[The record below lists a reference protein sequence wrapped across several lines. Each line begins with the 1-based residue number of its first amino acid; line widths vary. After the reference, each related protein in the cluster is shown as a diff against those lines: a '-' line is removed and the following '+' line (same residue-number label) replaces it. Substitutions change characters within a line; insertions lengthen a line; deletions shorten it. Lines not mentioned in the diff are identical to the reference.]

1 MEKLF
6 GIPLPTLMFVLSGI
20 FIVTMLVVIGMAVR
34 NPVMLKLGIRP
45 ISRRPGMT
53 ALIII
58 GVMLSTIIISAAFG
72 TADTLTYSIRDIGIN
87 GLGTI
92 DELIISARSQEGD
105 RFGQSF
111 ISMERYEQIRD
122 DLADDDRID
131 GIMPQF
137 TQSVPAVNPVENL
150 SEGQLNLLGI
160 DPALV
165 GGFGGLRLA
174 KGGNADVQSLGPD
187 ETFINQDTSDELDL
201 ASGGEIEVY
210 VQDGAERFVVKGVL
224 ENGGFAGIDP
234 TMIIRLDRAQEMF
247 GRTGQITSIVISNRG
262 DSLTGNELSEE
273 VTKDLRVKFT
283 DRETASRLKDLLNN
297 EVFLRA
303 LELERDTS
311 AGDDRK
317 ERLTEVLTGIRA
329 PDLTDELIDAL
340 ADTEISGVIL
350 DVLDSDDMRDIQR
363 EATTLF
369 SELAEMYVLDIK
381 NDILRGAE
389 QAGTAISVFFL
400 TFSTFSI
407 ASGILLIFLIFVL
420 LAGARK
426 SEMGMAR
433 AVGAKRRNLI
443 EMFVFEGTAYALVSA
458 AIGVLLGLAVSAL
471 MIGTLNSIFSSFED
485 DFTLKLHFT
494 LPTIVVS
501 YCLGMIITFATVG
514 ISAYRVSYLN
524 IVAAVRNL
532 PENLVPTTPPGFLI
546 RLLDVVKGIF
556 RPFLFL
562 WRALR
567 YLIRRDFVPAV
578 LHVIFPLGLLGMI
591 VFWVVDI
598 LIGRDFVPGALHVV
612 IFPLWLLSMIVWVA
626 DILIQLFKLVW
637 PYLLRGWL
645 LVLLGVALVGASLV
659 LPFLQLWSAFGGGVS
674 LTLAGLGLLARNIL
688 TRGDIPPGRRD
699 RIVFTAT
706 GIAILVF
713 WALPPGTVDR
723 LLGDVA
729 DEMGGDVDIMF
740 VSGIAMVGAA
750 VWTVM
755 YNADLILQGLHFITS
770 RLRQLRPVLVTAI
783 AYPLS
788 SKFRTGLT
796 LAMFALVI
804 FTLTVMS
811 VLTDT
816 FGTQFVET
824 RVATGGWDIEGDVN
838 FTTPIDDIRSE
849 IDGLDT
855 VDISDFEAI
864 GGYTQ
869 IPMQVRE
876 IEADDQEWN
885 RVALL
890 AADEGYLES
899 SEYDFKLIA
908 DGFGSTTE
916 DVFEAMRNDSSLVVI
931 GGSLLSDTQGEQGEQ
946 ISRAFHEVSYDDES
960 MSPIEIELR
969 EPSTRAVMKFTV
981 IGVIDRVHDT
991 GFVGLGMIGSKTAI
1005 DEAAPFPI
1013 PITTYRFRV
1022 KDLDESKDI
1031 ARNIER
1037 AFLENGMQTVVLEEF
1052 LNEQL
1057 AALRGFFQLFTGF
1070 MALGLFVG
1078 IAALGV
1084 VSTRAV
1090 VERRQQIGMLRAIG
1104 YRRGMIQLSFLI
1116 ESSFVAVLGIIIGTA
1131 LGLVLSYNAV
1141 IDIRDDEG
1149 LDTIRYAIP
1158 WIQMIVILG
1167 LTYIFSLL
1175 ATYIPARQAS
1185 KVYPAE
1191 ALRYE

>member
-6 GIPLPTLMFVLSGI
+6 GIPLPTLMFILSGI
-20 FIVTMLVVIGMAVR
+20 FIATMLVVIGMALR
-34 NPVMLKLGIRP
+34 NPVMFKLGIRP

-53 ALIII
+53 VLIII

-72 TADTLTYSIRDIGIN
+72 TADTLSYSIRDIGIN

-92 DELIISARSQEGD
+92 DEIIISARAQEGD

-111 ISMERYEQIRD
+111 IPMERYEELRSE
-122 DLADDDRID
+122 LAGDDRID

-137 TQSVPAVNPVENL
+137 TQNVPAVNPAENL
-150 SEGQLNLLGI
+150 SEGQFNLLGI
-160 DPALV
+160 DPALL
-165 GGFGGLRLA
+165 GGFGGLKLA
-174 KGGNADVQSLGPD
+174 SGGNADVQTLGPN
-187 ETFINQDTSDELDL
+187 ETFINEDASGELDL
-201 ASGGEIEVY
+201 QAGGELEVY
-210 VQDGAERFVVKGVL
+210 VEDSAERFVVKGVL
-224 ENGGFAGIDP
+224 EDGGFAGIDS
-234 TMIIRLDRAQEMF
+234 TMIISLERAQEMF

-262 DSLTGNELSEE
+262 DELTGNELSEE

-283 DRETASRLKDLLNN
+283 DRETASRLKDLLNDD
-297 EVFLRA
+297 VFLKA
-303 LELERDTS
+303 LELERDT
-311 AGDDRK
+311 AADTDRK
-317 ERLTEVLTGIRA
+317 DRLTKVLTGIRS
-329 PDLTDELIDAL
+329 PDITDDLIDAL
-340 ADTEISGVIL
+340 ADTEISEAIQDIL
-350 DVLDSDDMRDIQR
+350 DTDEMRDLQR
-363 EATTLF
+363 EAATLF

-381 NDILRGAE
+381 FDILRGAE

-458 AIGVLLGLAVSAL
+458 AVGVVLGLAVSGL
-471 MIGTLNSIFSSFED
+471 MVGILNSVFSTFDD

-532 PENLVPTTPPGFLI
+532 PENLVPTNPPSFLS
-546 RLLDVVKGIF
+546 RLLNVVKGIF
-556 RPFLFL
+556 RPALFL

-567 YLIRRDFVPAV
+567 YLIKRDFVPAV
-578 LHVIFPLGLLGMI
+578 LHVLF
-591 VFWVVDI
+591 
-598 LIGRDFVPGALHVV
+598 ALV
-612 IFPLWLLSMIVWVA
+612 WLTMIVWVI
-626 DILIQLFKLVW
+626 DVLIQLFKLVW
-637 PYLLRGWL
+637 PYLLQGWL
-645 LVLLGVALVGASLV
+645 LFLIGAGLTAASLV
-659 LPFLQLWSAFGGGVS
+659 LPFLQLASLFGGGVS
-674 LTLAGLGLLARNIL
+674 LALAGMGLSARAFL
-688 TRGDIPPGRRD
+688 MKGDMPPVLRD
-699 RIVFTAT
+699 RIVFTIT

-713 WALPPGTVDR
+713 WALPPGVLER
-723 LLGDVA
+723 LLGDIV
-729 DEMGGDVDIMF
+729 DDLRGDIDIMF

-755 YNADLILQGLHFITS
+755 YNADLILRGLQFITG
-770 RLRQLRPVLVTAI
+770 RLRQVRPVLVTAV

-824 RVATGGWDIEGDVN
+824 RVATGGWDIEGSVN
-838 FTTPIDDIRSE
+838 FATPIDDIRSD
-849 IDGLDT
+849 IDGIET

-864 GGYTQ
+864 GGYTE

-876 IEADDQEWN
+876 VEGDDQEWN
-885 RVALL
+885 RVRFV
-890 AADEGYLES
+890 AADDGYLES
-899 SEYDFKLIA
+899 SEYEFKLIA
-908 DGFGSTTE
+908 DGFGSKTE
-916 DVFEAMRNDSSLVVI
+916 DVFEAMRNDPNLVVI
-931 GGSLLSDTQGEQGEQ
+931 GGSLLSDTQGEQGQQ
-946 ISRAFHEVSYDDES
+946 IARVFQEVSYDDES
-960 MSPIEIELR
+960 MSPIDIEVR
-969 EPSTRAVMKFTV
+969 EPNTRAVMNLTV

-991 GFVGLGMIGSKTAI
+991 GFGLGMIGSKTAV
-1005 DEAAPFPI
+1005 DEVAPFPV

-1022 KDLDESKDI
+1022 NDLDESKDI

-1037 AFLENGMQTVVLEEF
+1037 AFLENGMQTDVLEEV

-1057 AALRGFFQLFTGF
+1057 AALRGFFRLFTGF

-1090 VERRQQIGMLRAIG
+1090 VERRQQIGMLRALG

-1116 ESSFVAVLGIIIGTA
+1116 ESSFVAVLGIVIGTV

-1141 IDIRDDEG
+1141 LDIRDEQG
-1149 LDTIRYAIP
+1149 LDTIQYTIP
-1158 WIQMIVILG
+1158 WIQMIIILG
-1167 LTYIFSLL
+1167 VTYVFSLL
-1175 ATYIPARQAS
+1175 ATYVPARQAS

>member
-6 GIPLPTLMFVLSGI
+6 GVPLPTLMIILSAI
-20 FIVTMLVVIGMAVR
+20 FLVTMLIVIGMALR

-72 TADTLTYSIRDIGIN
+72 TADTLSYSIRDIGIN

-92 DELIISARSQEGD
+92 DEIIISARAQEGD

-111 ISMERYEQIRD
+111 ISMERYDELRSEIER
-122 DLADDDRID
+122 DDRID

-137 TQSVPAVNPVENL
+137 TENVPAVNPAENL

-160 DPALV
+160 DPAQLP
-165 GGFGGLRLA
+165 GFGALKLA
-174 KGGNADVQSLGPD
+174 SGGDADLQSLGPN
-187 ETFINQDTSDELDL
+187 EAFINEDVSEELEL
-201 ASGGEIEVY
+201 QAGGQLEVY
-210 VQDGAERFVVKGVL
+210 VEDSAIQFNVAGVL
-224 ENGGFAGIDP
+224 EDGGFAGISP
-234 TMIIRLDRAQEMF
+234 TMIISLERAQEVF

-262 DSLTGNELSEE
+262 DNLTGNELSDE
-273 VTKDLRVKFT
+273 VTKDLRVRFA
-283 DRETASRLKDLLNN
+283 DRETASRLKDLLND
-297 EVFLRA
+297 EVFLKA
-303 LELERDTS
+303 LELERDTTV
-311 AGDDRK
+311 DTDLK
-317 ERLTEVLTGIRA
+317 ERLTKLHTGILA
-329 PDLTDELIDAL
+329 PGLTDDLIDAL
-340 ADTEISGVIL
+340 ADSEVSDKVQDIV
-350 DVLDSDDMRDIQR
+350 DSDEMRDIQR
-363 EATTLF
+363 EASTLF

-458 AIGVLLGLAVSAL
+458 AIGVLLGLAVSAI
-471 MIGTLNSIFSSFED
+471 MVGTLNSIFSSFED
-485 DFTLKLHFT
+485 DFTLQLHFT

-514 ISAYRVSYLN
+514 ISAYRVSHLN

-532 PENLVPTTPPGFLI
+532 PESLVPETPQGFLS

-556 RPFLFL
+556 RPFLFF

-567 YLIRRDFVPAV
+567 YLIRRDYVPAV
-578 LHVIFPLGLLGMI
+578 LHVIFALLW
-591 VFWVVDI
+591 FTVV
-598 LIGRDFVPGALHVV
+598 L
-612 IFPLWLLSMIVWVA
+612 WVA

-637 PYLLRGWL
+637 PYLLQGWL
-645 LVLLGVALVGASLV
+645 LFVIGAGLTIASAVVEPLQLASL
-659 LPFLQLWSAFGGGVS
+659 FGGGVS
-674 LTLAGLGLLARNIL
+674 LALAGMGLSARAVLAR
-688 TRGDIPPGRRD
+688 GDMAPALRD
-699 RIVFTAT
+699 RIVFTTT

-713 WALPPGTVDR
+713 WALPPGVLER
-723 LLGDVA
+723 LLGDIVE
-729 DEMGGDVDIMF
+729 DLRGDVDIMF

-755 YNADLILQGLHFITS
+755 YNADLILHGLHFVTS
-770 RLRQLRPVLVTAI
+770 RLRQFRPVLVTAI

-816 FGTQFVET
+816 FGTQFVES
-824 RVATGGWDIEGDVN
+824 RVASGGWDIEGRVN
-838 FTTPIDDIRSE
+838 FTTPIEDIRSE
-849 IDGLDT
+849 IDNIESIDA
-855 VDISDFEAI
+855 SQFEAI
-864 GGYTQ
+864 GGYTAFGV
-869 IPMQVRE
+869 QVRE
-876 IEADDQEWN
+876 VEAEDQDWNNVRFVAADD
-885 RVALL
+885 
-890 AADEGYLES
+890 GYLEAS
-899 SEYDFKLIA
+899 RYEFKLIA
-908 DGFGSTTE
+908 EGFGSTTD
-916 DVFEAMRNDSSLVVI
+916 DVFEAMRNDPGLVVI
-931 GGSLLSDTQGEQGEQ
+931 GGSLLNDTQGEQGQQ
-946 ISRAFHEVSYDDES
+946 IARVFHEVGYDDES
-960 MSPIEIELR
+960 MSPIEIEVR
-969 EPSTRAVMKFTV
+969 EPNTRSVMNLTV
-981 IGVIDRVHDT
+981 IGVVDRVHDT
-991 GFVGLGMIGSKTAI
+991 GFGLGMIGSKSAA
-1005 DEAAPFPI
+1005 DEVAPFPI

-1022 KDLDESKDI
+1022 VDLDESKEL
-1031 ARNIER
+1031 ARNIEK
-1037 AFLENGMQTVVLEEF
+1037 AFLQNGMQTDVLEEL

-1057 AALRGFFQLFTGF
+1057 AALKGFFRLFTGF

-1090 VERRQQIGMLRAIG
+1090 VERRQQIGMLRAVG
-1104 YRRGMIQLSFLI
+1104 YRKGMIQLSFLI
-1116 ESSFVAVLGIIIGTA
+1116 ESSFVAVLGIVIGA
-1131 LGLVLSYNAV
+1131 VLGLVLSYNA
-1141 IDIRDDEG
+1141 ILDIRDEEG
-1149 LDTIRYAIP
+1149 LDTIRYAVP
-1158 WIQMIVILG
+1158 WIQMIIILG
-1167 LTYIFSLL
+1167 VTYFFSLL

>member
-6 GIPLPTLMFVLSGI
+6 GIPLPTLMFVLSGV
-20 FIVTMLVVIGMAVR
+20 FIATLLVVIGMALR
-34 NPVMLKLGIRP
+34 NPVMLKMGIRP

-72 TADTLTYSIRDIGIN
+72 TADTLSYSIRDIGIN

-92 DELIISARSQEGD
+92 DEIIISARSQEGD

-111 ISMERYEQIRD
+111 ISMERYEELRSE
-122 DLADDDRID
+122 LAGDDRID

-137 TQSVPAVNPVENL
+137 TQNVPAVNPAEDL
-150 SEGQLNLLGI
+150 SEGQFNLLGI
-160 DPALV
+160 DPALL
-165 GGFGGLRLA
+165 GGFGGLKLA
-174 KGGNADVQSLGPD
+174 SGGNADVQTLGPN
-187 ETFINQDTSDELDL
+187 ETFINEDASDELDL
-201 ASGGEIEVY
+201 QAGGELEVY
-210 VQDGAERFVVKGVL
+210 VEDSAVRFAVKGVL
-224 ENGGFAGIDP
+224 EDGGFAGIQP
-234 TMIIRLDRAQEMF
+234 TMIISLERAQEIF

-262 DSLTGNELSEE
+262 DELTGNELSEE

-283 DRETASRLKDLLNN
+283 DRETASRLKDLLNDD
-297 EVFLRA
+297 VFLKA
-303 LELERDTS
+303 LELERDT
-311 AGDDRK
+311 AADTDRK
-317 ERLTEVLTGIRA
+317 DRLTKVLTGIRS
-329 PDLTDELIDAL
+329 PDITDDLIDAL
-340 ADTEISGVIL
+340 ADTEISGAIQ
-350 DVLDSDDMRDIQR
+350 DILDSDEMRELQR
-363 EATTLF
+363 DATTLF

-381 NDILRGAE
+381 FDILRGAE

-471 MIGTLNSIFSSFED
+471 MVGTLNSIFSSFDD

-532 PENLVPTTPPGFLI
+532 PENLVPTTPPSFLS

-556 RPFLFL
+556 RPALFL

-567 YLIRRDFVPAV
+567 YLIKRDFVPAV
-578 LHVIFPLGLLGMI
+578 LHVLF
-591 VFWVVDI
+591 
-598 LIGRDFVPGALHVV
+598 ALV
-612 IFPLWLLSMIVWVA
+612 WLTMIVWVI
-626 DILIQLFKLVW
+626 DFLIQLFKLVW
-637 PYLLRGWL
+637 PYLLQGWL
-645 LVLLGVALVGASLV
+645 LFIIGAGLTAASLI
-659 LPFLQLWSAFGGGVS
+659 LPFLQLASLFGGGVS
-674 LTLAGLGLLARNIL
+674 LALAGMGLSARAFL
-688 TRGDIPPGRRD
+688 MKGDMPPVLRD
-699 RIVFTAT
+699 RIVFTTT

-713 WALPPGTVDR
+713 WALPPGVLER
-723 LLGDVA
+723 LLGDIV
-729 DEMGGDVDIMF
+729 DDLRGDIDIMF

-755 YNADLILQGLHFITS
+755 YNADLILRGLQFITG
-770 RLRQLRPVLVTAI
+770 RLRQVRPVLVTAV

-824 RVATGGWDIEGDVN
+824 RVATGGWDIEGSVN
-838 FTTPIDDIRSE
+838 FATPIDDIRSD
-849 IDGLDT
+849 IDGIDI

-864 GGYTQ
+864 GGYTE

-876 IEADDQEWN
+876 IEGDDQEWN
-885 RVALL
+885 RVRFV
-890 AADEGYLES
+890 AADDGYIES
-899 SEYDFKLIA
+899 SEYEFKLIA
-908 DGFGSTTE
+908 DGFGSKTE
-916 DVFEAMRNDSSLVVI
+916 DVFEAMRNDPSLAVI
-931 GGSLLSDTQGEQGEQ
+931 GGSLLSDTQGEQGQQ
-946 ISRAFHEVSYDDES
+946 IARVFQEVSYDDES
-960 MSPIEIELR
+960 MSPIDIEVR
-969 EPSTRAVMKFTV
+969 EPNTRAVMNLTV

-991 GFVGLGMIGSKTAI
+991 GFGLGMIGSKTAV

-1022 KDLDESKDI
+1022 NDLDESKDI

-1037 AFLENGMQTVVLEEF
+1037 AFLENGMQTDVLEEV

-1057 AALRGFFQLFTGF
+1057 AALRGFFRLFTGF

-1090 VERRQQIGMLRAIG
+1090 VERRQQIGMLRALG

-1116 ESSFVAVLGIIIGTA
+1116 ESSFVAVLGIVIGTV

-1141 IDIRDDEG
+1141 LDIRDEQG
-1149 LDTIRYAIP
+1149 LDTIQYAIP

-1167 LTYIFSLL
+1167 VTYVFSLL
-1175 ATYIPARQAS
+1175 ATYVPARQAS

>member
-6 GIPLPTLMFVLSGI
+6 GVPLPTLMFVLSGI
-20 FIVTMLVVIGMAVR
+20 FIVTMLIVIAMALR

-72 TADTLTYSIRDIGIN
+72 TADTLSYSIRDIGIN

-92 DELIISARSQEGD
+92 DEIVISARAQEGD
-105 RFGQSF
+105 QFGQSF
-111 ISMERYEQIRD
+111 ISMERYEEIRA
-122 DLADDDRID
+122 DLAGDDRID

-137 TQSVPAVNPVENL
+137 TQNVPAVNPAENL

-160 DPALV
+160 DPALL
-165 GGFGGLRLA
+165 GGFGGMKLA
-174 KGGNADVQSLGPD
+174 SGGNADLQGLGPN
-187 ETFINQDTSDELDL
+187 ETFINEDASEELDL
-201 ASGGEIEVY
+201 QSGGELEIY
-210 VQDGAERFVVKGVL
+210 VEDGAERFAVKGVL
-224 ENGGFAGIDP
+224 EDGGFAGISP
-234 TMIIRLDRAQEMF
+234 TMIISLDRAQEMF
-247 GRTGQITSIVISNRG
+247 DRTGQITSIIISNRG
-262 DSLTGNELSEE
+262 DQLTGNELSDE

-283 DRETASRLKDLLNN
+283 DRETASRLKDLLNDD
-297 EVFLRA
+297 VFLKA

-311 AGDDRK
+311 VGEDRK

-329 PDLTDELIDAL
+329 PDLTDDLIDAL
-340 ADTEISGVIL
+340 ADTEISGVIQ
-350 DVLDSDDMRDIQR
+350 DVLDSDEMRDIQR

-369 SELAEMYVLDIK
+369 SELAEMNVLDIK

-471 MIGTLNSIFSSFED
+471 MVGTLNSIFSSFED
-485 DFTLKLHFT
+485 DFTLQLHFT

-532 PENLVPTTPPGFLI
+532 PENLVPVDPPGFLS

-578 LHVIFPLGLLGMI
+578 LHVIF
-591 VFWVVDI
+591 
-598 LIGRDFVPGALHVV
+598 ALV
-612 IFPLWLLSMIVWVA
+612 WLTVIVWVV
-626 DILIQLFKLVW
+626 DILIQLFKLLW
-637 PYLLRGWL
+637 PYLLQGWL
-645 LVLLGVALVGASLV
+645 LFVIGAGLTAASVLVPPLERAAL
-659 LPFLQLWSAFGGGVS
+659 FGGGVS
-674 LTLAGLGLLARNIL
+674 LALAGIGLSARAFLAR
-688 TRGDIPPGRRD
+688 GDMSPALVD
-699 RIVFTAT
+699 RIVFTTT

-713 WALPPGTVDR
+713 WALPSSILET
-723 LLGDVA
+723 LLGDIVE
-729 DEMGGDVDIMF
+729 DLQGDVDIMF

-824 RVATGGWDIEGDVN
+824 RVATGGWDIEGSVN

-849 IDGLDT
+849 INGIDN
-855 VDISDFEAI
+855 VDISSFEAI
-864 GGYTQ
+864 GGYTE

-885 RVALL
+885 RLRFL
-890 AADEGYLES
+890 AANDGYLES

-931 GGSLLSDTQGEQGEQ
+931 SGSLLSDTQGEQGEQ
-946 ISRAFHEVSYDDES
+946 ISRVFHEVGYDDES

-969 EPSTRAVMKFTV
+969 EPNTRVETTLTV

-991 GFVGLGMIGSKTAI
+991 GFVGLGMIGSKTAV
-1005 DEAAPFPI
+1005 DEIAPFPI

-1022 KDLDESKDI
+1022 NDLDESKDI

-1037 AFLENGMQTVVLEEF
+1037 AFLENGMQTVVLEEV
-1052 LNEQL
+1052 LKENL
-1057 AALRGFFQLFTGF
+1057 AALRGFFRLFTGF

-1090 VERRQQIGMLRAIG
+1090 VERRQQIGMLRAVG
-1104 YRRGMIQLSFLI
+1104 YRKGMIQLSFLI
-1116 ESSFVAVLGIIIGTA
+1116 ESSFVAVLGIIIGTV

-1141 IDIRDDEG
+1141 IDIRDEEG
-1149 LDTIRYAIP
+1149 LDTIQYAIP

-1167 LTYIFSLL
+1167 VTYFFSLL

>member
-6 GIPLPTLMFVLSGI
+6 GVPLPTLMIILSAI
-20 FIVTMLVVIGMAVR
+20 FLVTMLIVIGMALR

-72 TADTLTYSIRDIGIN
+72 TADTLSYSIRDIGIN

-92 DELIISARSQEGD
+92 DEIIISARAQEGD

-111 ISMERYEQIRD
+111 ISMERYEELRSEIER
-122 DLADDDRID
+122 DDRID

-137 TQSVPAVNPVENL
+137 TENVPAVNPAENL

-160 DPALV
+160 DPAQLP
-165 GGFGGLRLA
+165 GFGALKLA
-174 KGGNADVQSLGPD
+174 SGGDADVQSLGPN
-187 ETFINQDTSDELDL
+187 EAFINEDVSEELEL
-201 ASGGEIEVY
+201 QAGGQLEVY
-210 VQDGAERFVVKGVL
+210 VEDSAIQFSVAGVL
-224 ENGGFAGIDP
+224 EDGGFAGISP
-234 TMIIRLDRAQEMF
+234 TMIISLERAQEIF

-262 DSLTGNELSEE
+262 DNLTGNELSDE
-273 VTKDLRVKFT
+273 VTKDLRVRFA
-283 DRETASRLKDLLNN
+283 DRETASRLKDLLND
-297 EVFLRA
+297 EVFLKA
-303 LELERDTS
+303 LELERDTTV
-311 AGDDRK
+311 DTDLK
-317 ERLTEVLTGIRA
+317 ERLTKLHTGILA
-329 PDLTDELIDAL
+329 PGLTDDLIDAL
-340 ADTEISGVIL
+340 ADSEVSDKVQDIV
-350 DVLDSDDMRDIQR
+350 DSDEMRDIQR
-363 EATTLF
+363 EASTLF

-458 AIGVLLGLAVSAL
+458 AIGVLLGLAVSAI
-471 MIGTLNSIFSSFED
+471 MVGTLNSIFSSFED
-485 DFTLKLHFT
+485 DFTLQLHFT

-514 ISAYRVSYLN
+514 ISAYRVSHLN

-532 PENLVPTTPPGFLI
+532 PESLVPATPPSFLS

-556 RPFLFL
+556 RPFLFF

-567 YLIRRDFVPAV
+567 YLIRRDYVPAV
-578 LHVIFPLGLLGMI
+578 LHVIFALLW
-591 VFWVVDI
+591 FTVV
-598 LIGRDFVPGALHVV
+598 L
-612 IFPLWLLSMIVWVA
+612 WVA

-637 PYLLRGWL
+637 PYLLQGWL
-645 LVLLGVALVGASLV
+645 LFVIGAGLTIASAVVEPLQLASL
-659 LPFLQLWSAFGGGVS
+659 FGGGVS
-674 LTLAGLGLLARNIL
+674 LALAGMGLSARAVLAR
-688 TRGDIPPGRRD
+688 GDMAPALRD
-699 RIVFTAT
+699 RIVFTTT

-713 WALPPGTVDR
+713 WALPPGVLER
-723 LLGDVA
+723 LLGDIVE
-729 DEMGGDVDIMF
+729 DLRGDVDIMF

-755 YNADLILQGLHFITS
+755 YNADLILHGLHFVTS
-770 RLRQLRPVLVTAI
+770 RLRQFRPVLVTAI

-816 FGTQFVET
+816 FGTQFVES
-824 RVATGGWDIEGDVN
+824 RVASGGWDIEGRVN
-838 FTTPIDDIRSE
+838 FTTPIEDIRSE
-849 IDGLDT
+849 IDSIESIDA
-855 VDISDFEAI
+855 SQFEAI
-864 GGYTQ
+864 GGYTAFGV
-869 IPMQVRE
+869 QVRE
-876 IEADDQEWN
+876 VEAEDQDWNNVRFVAADD
-885 RVALL
+885 
-890 AADEGYLES
+890 GYLEAS
-899 SEYDFKLIA
+899 RYEFKLIA
-908 DGFGSTTE
+908 EGFGSTTD
-916 DVFEAMRNDSSLVVI
+916 DVFEAMRNDPGLVVI
-931 GGSLLSDTQGEQGEQ
+931 GGSLLNDTQGEQGQQ
-946 ISRAFHEVSYDDES
+946 IARVFHEVGYDDES
-960 MSPIEIELR
+960 MSPIEIEVR
-969 EPSTRAVMKFTV
+969 EPNTRSVMNLTV
-981 IGVIDRVHDT
+981 IGVVDRVHDT
-991 GFVGLGMIGSKTAI
+991 GFGLGMIGSKSAV

-1022 KDLDESKDI
+1022 VDLDESKEL
-1031 ARNIER
+1031 ARNIEK
-1037 AFLENGMQTVVLEEF
+1037 AFLQNGMQTDVLEEL

-1057 AALRGFFQLFTGF
+1057 AALKGFFRLFTGF

-1090 VERRQQIGMLRAIG
+1090 VERRQQIGMLRAVG
-1104 YRRGMIQLSFLI
+1104 YRKGMIQLSFLI
-1116 ESSFVAVLGIIIGTA
+1116 ESSFVAVLGIVIGTV
-1131 LGLVLSYNAV
+1131 LGLVLSYNA
-1141 IDIRDDEG
+1141 ILDIRDEEG

-1167 LTYIFSLL
+1167 VTYFFSLL

>member
-6 GIPLPTLMFVLSGI
+6 GIPLPTLMFILSGV
-20 FIVTMLVVIGMAVR
+20 FIATLLIVIGMALR
-34 NPVMLKLGIRP
+34 NPVMLKMGIRP
-45 ISRRPGMT
+45 IPRRPGMT

-72 TADTLTYSIRDIGIN
+72 TADTLSYSIRDIGIN

-92 DELIISARSQEGD
+92 DEIIISARSQEGD

-111 ISMERYEQIRD
+111 ISEERYEELRSE
-122 DLADDDRID
+122 LSGDDRID

-137 TQSVPAVNPVENL
+137 TQNVPASNPAEDL
-150 SEGQLNLLGI
+150 SEGQFNLLGI
-160 DPALV
+160 DPALL
-165 GGFGGLRLA
+165 GGFGGLKLA
-174 KGGNADVQSLGPD
+174 SGGNADLQTLGPN
-187 ETFINQDTSDELDL
+187 ETFINEDASGELDL
-201 ASGGEIEVY
+201 QTGGELEVF
-210 VQDGAERFVVKGVL
+210 VEDSAERFTVKGVL
-224 ENGGFAGIDP
+224 EDGGFAGIQP
-234 TMIIRLDRAQEMF
+234 TMIISLERAQEIF

-262 DSLTGNELSEE
+262 DELTGNELSEE

-283 DRETASRLKDLLNN
+283 DRDTASSLKDLLNDD
-297 EVFLRA
+297 VFLKA

-311 AGDDRK
+311 VDTDRK
-317 ERLTEVLTGIRA
+317 DRLTKVLTGIRSL
-329 PDLTDELIDAL
+329 DLTDDLIDAL
-340 ADTEISGVIL
+340 ADTEISEAIQ
-350 DVLDSDDMRDIQR
+350 DILDSDEMRDLQR
-363 EATTLF
+363 EASTLF

-471 MIGTLNSIFSSFED
+471 MVGTLNSIFSSFDD

-532 PENLVPTTPPGFLI
+532 PENLVPTTPPGFLS
-546 RLLDVVKGIF
+546 RLLDVVKGVF
-556 RPFLFL
+556 RPALFL

-567 YLIRRDFVPAV
+567 YLIRRDFVPAA
-578 LHVIFPLGLLGMI
+578 LHVIF
-591 VFWVVDI
+591 
-598 LIGRDFVPGALHVV
+598 ALV
-612 IFPLWLLSMIVWVA
+612 WLTIIVWVV

-637 PYLLRGWL
+637 PYLMQGWL
-645 LVLLGVALVGASLV
+645 LFVIGAGLTAASLV
-659 LPFLQLWSAFGGGVS
+659 LPFLQFASLFGGGVS
-674 LTLAGLGLLARNIL
+674 LALAGMGLSARSFL
-688 TRGDIPPGRRD
+688 MKGDMPPVLRD
-699 RIVFTAT
+699 RIVFTTT

-713 WALPPGTVDR
+713 WALPPGVLEA
-723 LLGDVA
+723 LLGDIVE
-729 DEMGGDVDIMF
+729 DLRGDVDIMF

-755 YNADLILQGLHFITS
+755 YNADLILRGLQFITG
-770 RLRQLRPVLVTAI
+770 RLRQVRPVLVTAV

-824 RVATGGWDIEGDVN
+824 RVATGGWDIEGSVN
-838 FTTPIDDIRSE
+838 FATPIDDIRSD
-849 IDGLDT
+849 IDGI
-855 VDISDFEAI
+855 DISDFEAI
-864 GGYTQ
+864 GGYTE

-876 IEADDQEWN
+876 IEGDDQEWN
-885 RVALL
+885 RVRFVG
-890 AADEGYLES
+890 ADDGYLES
-899 SEYDFKLIA
+899 SEYEFKLIA
-908 DGFGSTTE
+908 DGFGSKTE
-916 DVFEAMRNDSSLVVI
+916 DVFEAMRNDPSLVVI
-931 GGSLLSDTQGEQGEQ
+931 GGSLLSDTQGEQGQQ
-946 ISRAFHEVSYDDES
+946 IARVFQEVSYDDES
-960 MSPIEIELR
+960 MFPIEIEVR
-969 EPSTRAVMKFTV
+969 EPNTRAVMNLKV

-991 GFVGLGMIGSKTAI
+991 GFGLGMIGSKTAV

-1022 KDLDESKDI
+1022 ADLDESKDI

-1037 AFLENGMQTVVLEEF
+1037 AFLENGMQTDVLEEV

-1057 AALRGFFQLFTGF
+1057 AALRGFFRLFTGF

-1090 VERRQQIGMLRAIG
+1090 VERRQQIGMLRAVG

-1116 ESSFVAVLGIIIGTA
+1116 ESSFVAVLGIVIGTV

-1141 IDIRDDEG
+1141 LDIRDEQG
-1149 LDTIRYAIP
+1149 LDTIQYAIP

-1167 LTYIFSLL
+1167 VTYFFSLL
-1175 ATYIPARQAS
+1175 ATYVPARQAS

>member
-6 GIPLPTLMFVLSGI
+6 GIPLPTLMFILSGV
-20 FIVTMLVVIGMAVR
+20 FIATLLVVIGMALR

-72 TADTLTYSIRDIGIN
+72 TADTLSYSIRDIGIN

-92 DELIISARSQEGD
+92 DEIIISARSQEGD

-111 ISMERYEQIRD
+111 ISMERYEQIRGD
-122 DLADDDRID
+122 FADDDRID

-137 TQSVPAVNPVENL
+137 TQNVPAVNPAENL

-165 GGFGGLRLA
+165 GGFGGLKLA
-174 KGGNADVQSLGPD
+174 SGGTADLQNLGPN
-187 ETFINQDTSDELDL
+187 ETFINQDSSDELDL
-201 ASGGEIEVY
+201 ESGGEIEVY
-210 VQDGAERFVVKGVL
+210 VDDGAERFTVKGVL
-224 ENGGFAGIDP
+224 EDGGFAGISP
-234 TMIIRLDRAQEMF
+234 TMIISLDRAQEMF
-247 GRTGQITSIVISNRG
+247 DRTGQITSIIISNRG

-283 DRETASRLKDLLNN
+283 DRETASQLKELLNDD
-297 EVFLRA
+297 VFLKA

-311 AGDDRK
+311 VGNERK
-317 ERLTEVLTGIRA
+317 DRLTDVLTGIRA
-329 PDLTDELIDAL
+329 PELTDDLIDAL
-340 ADTEISGVIL
+340 ADTEISEVIQ
-350 DVLDSDDMRDIQR
+350 DVLDSDEMRDLQR

-458 AIGVLLGLAVSAL
+458 AVGVVLGLAVSAL
-471 MIGTLNSIFSSFED
+471 MVGTLNSIFSSFDD

-532 PENLVPTTPPGFLI
+532 PENLVPTTPPGFLS
-546 RLLDVVKGIF
+546 RLLDVVKGVF
-556 RPFLFL
+556 RPALFL

-567 YLIRRDFVPAV
+567 YLIRRDFVPAA
-578 LHVIFPLGLLGMI
+578 LHVIF
-591 VFWVVDI
+591 
-598 LIGRDFVPGALHVV
+598 ALV
-612 IFPLWLLSMIVWVA
+612 WLTIIVWVV

-637 PYLLRGWL
+637 PYLMQGWL
-645 LVLLGVALVGASLV
+645 LFVIGAGLTAASLV
-659 LPFLQLWSAFGGGVS
+659 LPFLQFASLFGGGVS
-674 LTLAGLGLLARNIL
+674 LALAGMGLSARSFL
-688 TRGDIPPGRRD
+688 MKGDMPPVLRD
-699 RIVFTAT
+699 RIVFTTT

-713 WALPPGTVDR
+713 WALPPGVLEA
-723 LLGDVA
+723 LLGDIVE
-729 DEMGGDVDIMF
+729 DLRGDVDIMF

-849 IDGLDT
+849 INGIDT
-855 VDISDFEAI
+855 VDISEFEAI

-876 IEADDQEWN
+876 IEGDDQEWD
-885 RVALL
+885 RVSYL
-890 AADEGYLES
+890 AADDGYLES

-916 DVFEAMRNDSSLVVI
+916 DVFEAMRNDSRLAVI
-931 GGSLLSDTQGEQGEQ
+931 GGSLLSDTQGEQGQQ
-946 ISRAFHEVSYDDES
+946 ISRVFNEVNYDDES

-969 EPSTRAVMKFTV
+969 EPNTRAVLNLTV

-991 GFVGLGMIGSKTAI
+991 GFGLGMIGSKSAI
-1005 DEAAPFPI
+1005 DEAAPFPV

-1022 KDLDESKDI
+1022 TNLDESKDI

-1037 AFLENGMQTVVLEEF
+1037 AFLENGMQTDVLEEV

-1057 AALRGFFQLFTGF
+1057 AALRGFFRLFTGF

-1090 VERRQQIGMLRAIG
+1090 VERRQQIGMLRAVG
-1104 YRRGMIQLSFLI
+1104 YRKGMIQLSFLI
-1116 ESSFVAVLGIIIGTA
+1116 ESSFVAVLGIVIGTV

-1141 IDIRDDEG
+1141 LDIRDEQG

-1167 LTYIFSLL
+1167 VTYVFSLL
-1175 ATYIPARQAS
+1175 ATYVPARQAS

>member
-6 GIPLPTLMFVLSGI
+6 GVPLPTLMIILSAI
-20 FIVTMLVVIGMAVR
+20 FLVTMLIVIGMALR

-72 TADTLTYSIRDIGIN
+72 TADTLSYSIRDIGIN

-92 DELIISARSQEGD
+92 DEIIISARAQEGD

-111 ISMERYEQIRD
+111 ISMERYEELRSE
-122 DLADDDRID
+122 LEGDDRID

-137 TQSVPAVNPVENL
+137 TENVPAVNPAENL

-160 DPALV
+160 VPAQLS
-165 GGFGGLRLA
+165 GFGALKLA
-174 KGGNADVQSLGPD
+174 SGGDADVQSLGSN
-187 ETFINQDTSDELDL
+187 EAFINEDVSEELEL
-201 ASGGEIEVY
+201 QAGGQLEVY
-210 VQDGAERFVVKGVL
+210 VEDSAIQFNVAGVL
-224 ENGGFAGIDP
+224 EDGGFAGISP
-234 TMIIRLDRAQEMF
+234 TMIISLERAQEIF

-262 DSLTGNELSEE
+262 DNLTGNELSDE
-273 VTKDLRVKFT
+273 VTKDLRVRFA
-283 DRETASRLKDLLNN
+283 DRETASRLKDLLND
-297 EVFLRA
+297 EVFLKA
-303 LELERDTS
+303 LELERDT
-311 AGDDRK
+311 AVDTDLK
-317 ERLTEVLTGIRA
+317 ERLTKLHTGILA
-329 PDLTDELIDAL
+329 PGLTDDLIDAL
-340 ADTEISGVIL
+340 ADAEVSDEVQDI
-350 DVLDSDDMRDIQR
+350 LDSDELRDIQR
-363 EATTLF
+363 EASTLF

-458 AIGVLLGLAVSAL
+458 AIGVLLGLAVGAL
-471 MIGTLNSIFSSFED
+471 MVGTLNSIFSSFD
-485 DFTLKLHFT
+485 DNFTLQLHFT

-514 ISAYRVSYLN
+514 ISAYRVSHLN

-532 PENLVPTTPPGFLI
+532 PESLVPATPPGFLS

-556 RPFLFL
+556 RPFLFF

-567 YLIRRDFVPAV
+567 YLIRRDYVPAV
-578 LHVIFPLGLLGMI
+578 LHVTFALLWFTM
-591 VFWVVDI
+591 V
-598 LIGRDFVPGALHVV
+598 L
-612 IFPLWLLSMIVWVA
+612 WVA
-626 DILIQLFKLVW
+626 DILVQLFKLVW
-637 PYLLRGWL
+637 PYLLQGWL
-645 LVLLGVALVGASLV
+645 LFFIGAGLTIASAVVEPLQLASL
-659 LPFLQLWSAFGGGVS
+659 FGGGVS
-674 LTLAGLGLLARNIL
+674 LALAGMGLSARAFLAR
-688 TRGDIPPGRRD
+688 GDMVPALRD
-699 RIVFTAT
+699 RIVFTTT

-713 WALPPGTVDR
+713 WALPRGVLER
-723 LLGDVA
+723 LLGDIVN
-729 DEMGGDVDIMF
+729 DLRGDVDIMF

-755 YNADLILQGLHFITS
+755 YNADLILHGLHFVTS
-770 RLRQLRPVLVTAI
+770 RLRQFRPVLVTAI
-783 AYPLS
+783 AYPLN

-816 FGTQFVET
+816 FSTQFVES
-824 RVATGGWDIEGDVN
+824 RVASGGWDIQGSVN
-838 FTTPIDDIRSE
+838 FTTPIEDIHSE
-849 IDGLDT
+849 IDTIESIDA
-855 VDISDFEAI
+855 SQFEAI
-864 GGYTQ
+864 GGYTAFGV
-869 IPMQVRE
+869 QVRE
-876 IEADDQEWN
+876 VEAEDQDWNNVRFVAADD
-885 RVALL
+885 
-890 AADEGYLES
+890 GYLEAS
-899 SEYDFKLIA
+899 RYEFKLIA
-908 DGFGSTTE
+908 DGFGSSTD
-916 DVFEAMRNDSSLVVI
+916 DVFEAMRNDPGLVVI
-931 GGSLLSDTQGEQGEQ
+931 GGSLLNDTQGEQGQQ
-946 ISRAFHEVSYDDES
+946 ISRVFHEVGYDDDS
-960 MSPIEIELR
+960 MSPIEIEVR
-969 EPSTRAVMKFTV
+969 EPNTRSIMNLTV
-981 IGVIDRVHDT
+981 IGVVDRIHDT
-991 GFVGLGMIGSKTAI
+991 GFSLGMIGSKSAA
-1005 DEAAPFPI
+1005 DEVAPFPI

-1022 KDLDESKDI
+1022 ADLDESKEL
-1031 ARNIER
+1031 ARNIEK
-1037 AFLENGMQTVVLEEF
+1037 AFLHNGMQTDVLEEL

-1057 AALRGFFQLFTGF
+1057 AALKGFFRLFTGF

-1090 VERRQQIGMLRAIG
+1090 VERRQQIGMLRAVG
-1104 YRRGMIQLSFLI
+1104 YRKGMIQLSFLI
-1116 ESSFVAVLGIIIGTA
+1116 ESSFVAVLGIVIGTV

-1141 IDIRDDEG
+1141 LDIRDEEG

-1167 LTYIFSLL
+1167 VTYFFSLL

>member
-6 GIPLPTLMFVLSGI
+6 GIPLPTLMFILSGI
-20 FIVTMLVVIGMAVR
+20 FIATMLVVIGMALR
-34 NPVMLKLGIRP
+34 NPVMFKLGIRP

-53 ALIII
+53 VLIII

-72 TADTLTYSIRDIGIN
+72 TADTLSYSIRDIGIN

-92 DELIISARSQEGD
+92 DEIIISARSQEGD

-111 ISMERYEQIRD
+111 IPMERYEELRSQ
-122 DLADDDRID
+122 LAGDDRID

-137 TQSVPAVNPVENL
+137 TQNVPASNPAENL
-150 SEGQLNLLGI
+150 SEGQFNLLGI
-160 DPALV
+160 DPALL
-165 GGFGGLRLA
+165 GGFGGLKLA
-174 KGGNADVQSLGPD
+174 SGGNADVQALGSN
-187 ETFINQDTSDELDL
+187 ETFINEDASDELDL
-201 ASGGEIEVY
+201 QAGGELEVY
-210 VQDGAERFVVKGVL
+210 VEDSAERFVVKGVL
-224 ENGGFAGIDP
+224 EDGGFAGIDS
-234 TMIIRLDRAQEMF
+234 TMIISLERAQEMF

-262 DSLTGNELSEE
+262 DALSGNELSED
-273 VTKDLRVKFT
+273 VTKDLRVRFT
-283 DRETASRLKDLLNN
+283 DRETASRLKDLLNDD
-297 EVFLRA
+297 VFLKS
-303 LELERDTS
+303 LELERDT
-311 AGDDRK
+311 AADTDR
-317 ERLTEVLTGIRA
+317 EDQLTNLLTGIRA
-329 PDLTDELIDAL
+329 PDLTDDLIDAL
-340 ADTEISGVIL
+340 ADTEISGAIQ
-350 DVLDSDDMRDIQR
+350 DILDSDEMRELQR
-363 EATTLF
+363 DATTLF
-369 SELAEMYVLDIK
+369 SELSEMYVLDIK

-458 AIGVLLGLAVSAL
+458 AAGVVLGLAVSGL
-471 MIGTLNSIFSSFED
+471 MVGILNSVFSTFDD

-514 ISAYRVSYLN
+514 ISAYRVSNLN

-532 PENLVPTTPPGFLI
+532 PENLVPTNPPSFLS
-546 RLLDVVKGIF
+546 RLLDVVKAIF
-556 RPFLFL
+556 RPALFL

-567 YLIRRDFVPAV
+567 YLIRRDLVPAV
-578 LHVIFPLGLLGMI
+578 LQVIF
-591 VFWVVDI
+591 
-598 LIGRDFVPGALHVV
+598 ALV
-612 IFPLWLLSMIVWVA
+612 WLTMIVWVI
-626 DILIQLFKLVW
+626 DVLIQLFKLVW
-637 PYLLRGWL
+637 PYLLQGWL
-645 LVLLGVALVGASLV
+645 LFLIGVGLTAASIV
-659 LPFLQLWSAFGGGVS
+659 LPFLQLASVFGGGVS
-674 LTLAGLGLLARNIL
+674 LALAGMGLSARAFL
-688 TRGDIPPGRRD
+688 MKGDMPPVLRD
-699 RIVFTAT
+699 RIVFTTT

-713 WALPPGTVDR
+713 WALPPGVLER
-723 LLGDVA
+723 LLGDIV
-729 DEMGGDVDIMF
+729 DDLRGDIDIMF

-755 YNADLILQGLHFITS
+755 YNADLILRGLQFITG
-770 RLRQLRPVLVTAI
+770 RLRQVRPVLVTAV

-824 RVATGGWDIEGDVN
+824 RVATGGWDIEGSVN
-838 FTTPIDDIRSE
+838 FATPIDDIRSAINGIE
-849 IDGLDT
+849 T
-855 VDISDFEAI
+855 VDISNFEAI
-864 GGYTQ
+864 GGYTE

-876 IEADDQEWN
+876 VEGDDQEWN
-885 RVALL
+885 RVRFV
-890 AADEGYLES
+890 AADDGYIES
-899 SEYDFKLIA
+899 SEYEFKLIA
-908 DGFGSTTE
+908 DGFGSKTE
-916 DVFEAMRNDSSLVVI
+916 DVFEAMRNDPSLVVI
-931 GGSLLSDTQGEQGEQ
+931 GGSLLSDTQGEQGQQ
-946 ISRAFHEVSYDDES
+946 IARVFQEVSYDDES
-960 MSPIEIELR
+960 MSPIDIEVR
-969 EPSTRAVMKFTV
+969 EPNTRAVMNLTV

-991 GFVGLGMIGSKTAI
+991 GFGLGMIGSKTSV
-1005 DEAAPFPI
+1005 DEVAPFPV

-1022 KDLDESKDI
+1022 NDLDESKDI

-1037 AFLENGMQTVVLEEF
+1037 AFLENGMQTDVLEEV

-1057 AALRGFFQLFTGF
+1057 AALRGFFRLFTGF

-1090 VERRQQIGMLRAIG
+1090 VERRQQIGMLRAVG

-1116 ESSFVAVLGIIIGTA
+1116 ESSFVAVLGIVIGTV

-1141 IDIRDDEG
+1141 LDIRDEQG
-1149 LDTIRYAIP
+1149 LDTIQYTIP
-1158 WIQMIVILG
+1158 WIQMIIILG
-1167 LTYIFSLL
+1167 VTYVFSLL
-1175 ATYIPARQAS
+1175 ATYVPARQAS

>member
-6 GIPLPTLMFVLSGI
+6 GVPLPTLMIILSAI
-20 FIVTMLVVIGMAVR
+20 FLVTMLIVIGMALR

-72 TADTLTYSIRDIGIN
+72 TADTLSYSIRDIGIN

-92 DELIISARSQEGD
+92 DEIIISARAQEGD

-111 ISMERYEQIRD
+111 ISAERYEELRAE
-122 DLADDDRID
+122 LASDDRID

-137 TQSVPAVNPVENL
+137 TENVPAVNPSENL

-160 DPALV
+160 DPAQLP
-165 GGFGGLRLA
+165 GFGAL
-174 KGGNADVQSLGPD
+174 K
-187 ETFINQDTSDELDL
+187 L
-201 ASGGEIEVY
+201 ASGGDADIQSLEPNEAFINEDVAEELDLQAGGRLEVY
-210 VQDGAERFVVKGVL
+210 VEDNAIQFSVVGVL
-224 ENGGFAGIDP
+224 EDGGFAGIEP
-234 TMIIRLDRAQEMF
+234 TMIISLGRAQEIF
-247 GRTGQITSIVISNRG
+247 DRTGQITSIVISNRG
-262 DSLTGNELSEE
+262 DNLTGNEFSDE

-283 DRETASRLKDLLNN
+283 DRETASRLKDLLNDD
-297 EVFLRA
+297 VFLAA
-303 LELERDTS
+303 LELERDT
-311 AGDDRK
+311 AVGDDKK
-317 ERLTEVLTGIRA
+317 EELTKLLTGIRA
-329 PDLTDELIDAL
+329 PDLTDDLVAAL
-340 ADTEISGVIL
+340 ADVEISEDVQNIL
-350 DVLDSDDMRDIQR
+350 DVDEMRDIQR
-363 EATTLF
+363 EASTLF

-458 AIGVLLGLAVSAL
+458 AVGVLLGLAVGAL
-471 MIGTLNSIFSSFED
+471 MVGTLNSIFSTFD
-485 DFTLKLHFT
+485 DNFTLQLHFT

-514 ISAYRVSYLN
+514 ISAYRVSHLN

-532 PENLVPTTPPGFLI
+532 PESLVPATPPSFLN

-556 RPFLFL
+556 RPALYF

-567 YLIRRDFVPAV
+567 YLIRRDYVPAV
-578 LHVIFPLGLLGMI
+578 LHVIF
-591 VFWVVDI
+591 
-598 LIGRDFVPGALHVV
+598 ALVW
-612 IFPLWLLSMIVWVA
+612 FTMIVWVV

-637 PYLLRGWL
+637 PYLLQGWL
-645 LVLLGVALVGASLV
+645 LVVLGVSLTGASLV
-659 LPFLQLWSAFGGGVS
+659 LPFLQFWSVFGGGVS
-674 LTLAGLGLLARNIL
+674 LTLAGLGLLAKAIL
-688 TRGDIPPGRRD
+688 ARGDMPPGRRD

-706 GIAILVF
+706 GLAILAF
-713 WALPPGTVDR
+713 WALPPGVVDVI
-723 LLGDVA
+723 LGDLA

-740 VSGIAMVGAA
+740 ISGIAMVGAA

-755 YNADLILQGLHFITS
+755 YNADLILHGLHFITS
-770 RLRQLRPVLVTAI
+770 RLRQFRPVLVTAI

-816 FGTQFVET
+816 FGTQFVES
-824 RVATGGWDIEGDVN
+824 RVATGGWDIQGSVN

-849 IDGLDT
+849 IDRIETIDA
-855 VDISDFEAI
+855 SQFEAI
-864 GGYTQ
+864 GGYTAFGA
-869 IPMQVRE
+869 QVRE
-876 IEADDQEWN
+876 VEAEDQDWNDVQFVAADD
-885 RVALL
+885 
-890 AADEGYLES
+890 GYLEA
-899 SEYDFKLIA
+899 SEYEFKLIA
-908 DGFGSTTE
+908 DGFGSTTD
-916 DVFEAMRNDSSLVVI
+916 DVFEAMRNDPDLVVI
-931 GGSLLSDTQGEQGEQ
+931 GGSLLNDTQGEQGQQ
-946 ISRAFHEVSYDDES
+946 IARVFHEVGYDDES
-960 MSPIEIELR
+960 MSPIEIEVR
-969 EPSTRAVMKFTV
+969 EPTTRSVMNLTV
-981 IGVIDRVHDT
+981 IGVVDRVHDT
-991 GFVGLGMIGSKTAI
+991 GFGLGMIGSKTSA
-1005 DEAAPFPI
+1005 DEVAPFPI

-1022 KDLDESKDI
+1022 ADLDESKDI
-1031 ARNIER
+1031 ARNIEK
-1037 AFLENGMQTVVLEEF
+1037 AFLQNGMQTVVLEDL

-1057 AALRGFFQLFTGF
+1057 AALKGFFRLFTGF

-1090 VERRQQIGMLRAIG
+1090 VERRQQIGMLRAVG
-1104 YRRGMIQLSFLI
+1104 YRKGMIQLSFLI
-1116 ESSFVAVLGIIIGTA
+1116 ESSFVAVLGIVIGTV
-1131 LGLVLSYNAV
+1131 LGLVLSYNA
-1141 IDIRDDEG
+1141 ILDIRDEEG

-1158 WIQMIVILG
+1158 WVQMIVILG
-1167 LTYIFSLL
+1167 VTYFFSLL
-1175 ATYIPARQAS
+1175 ATYVPARQAS
-1185 KVYPAE
+1185 NVYPAE

>member
-6 GIPLPTLMFVLSGI
+6 GIPLPTLMFILSGI
-20 FIVTMLVVIGMAVR
+20 FIATMLVVIGMALR
-34 NPVMLKLGIRP
+34 NPVMFKLGIRP

-53 ALIII
+53 VLIII

-72 TADTLTYSIRDIGIN
+72 TADTLSYSIRDIGIN

-92 DELIISARSQEGD
+92 DEIIISARSQEGD

-111 ISMERYEQIRD
+111 ISMERYEELRSE
-122 DLADDDRID
+122 LAGDDRID

-137 TQSVPAVNPVENL
+137 TQNVPAVNPAEDL
-150 SEGQLNLLGI
+150 SEGQFNLLGI
-160 DPALV
+160 DPALL
-165 GGFGGLRLA
+165 GGFGGLKLA
-174 KGGNADVQSLGPD
+174 SGGNADVQALGPN
-187 ETFINQDTSDELDL
+187 ETFINEDASGELDL
-201 ASGGEIEVY
+201 QAGGELEVY
-210 VQDGAERFVVKGVL
+210 VEDSAERFVVKGVL
-224 ENGGFAGIDP
+224 EDGGFAGIDS
-234 TMIIRLDRAQEMF
+234 TMIISLDRAQEIF
-247 GRTGQITSIVISNRG
+247 GRTGQITSIIISNRG
-262 DSLTGNELSEE
+262 DALSGNELSEE

-283 DRETASRLKDLLNN
+283 DRETASRLKDLLNDD
-297 EVFLRA
+297 VFLKA
-303 LELERDTS
+303 LELERDT
-311 AGDDRK
+311 AADTDRK
-317 ERLTEVLTGIRA
+317 DRLTKVLTGIRS
-329 PDLTDELIDAL
+329 PDITDDLIDAL
-340 ADTEISGVIL
+340 ADTEISEAIQDIL
-350 DVLDSDDMRDIQR
+350 DTDEMRDLQR

-369 SELAEMYVLDIK
+369 SELSEMYVLDIK

-458 AIGVLLGLAVSAL
+458 AVGVVLGLAVSGL
-471 MIGTLNSIFSSFED
+471 MVGILNSVFSTFDD

-532 PENLVPTTPPGFLI
+532 PENLVPTNPPSFLS
-546 RLLDVVKGIF
+546 RLLNVVKGIF
-556 RPFLFL
+556 RPALFL

-567 YLIRRDFVPAV
+567 YLIRRDLVPAV
-578 LHVIFPLGLLGMI
+578 LQVIF
-591 VFWVVDI
+591 
-598 LIGRDFVPGALHVV
+598 ALV
-612 IFPLWLLSMIVWVA
+612 WLTIIVWVI
-626 DILIQLFKLVW
+626 DVLIQLFKLVW
-637 PYLLRGWL
+637 PYLLQGWL
-645 LVLLGVALVGASLV
+645 LFLIGVGLTAASIVLPALQLASL
-659 LPFLQLWSAFGGGVS
+659 FGGGVS
-674 LTLAGLGLLARNIL
+674 LALAGMGLSARAL
-688 TRGDIPPGRRD
+688 LMKGDMPPVLRD
-699 RIVFTAT
+699 RIVFTTT

-713 WALPPGTVDR
+713 WALPPGVLER
-723 LLGDVA
+723 LLGDIV
-729 DEMGGDVDIMF
+729 DDLRGDIDIMF

-755 YNADLILQGLHFITS
+755 YNADLILRGLQFITG
-770 RLRQLRPVLVTAI
+770 RLRQVRPVLVTAV

-788 SKFRTGLT
+788 AKFRTGLT

-824 RVATGGWDIEGDVN
+824 RIATGGWDIEGTVN
-838 FTTPIDDIRSE
+838 FTTPIEDIRSD
-849 IDGLDT
+849 IDGIDI

-864 GGYTQ
+864 GGYTE

-876 IEADDQEWN
+876 VEGDDHEWN
-885 RVALL
+885 RVRFL
-890 AADEGYLES
+890 AADDGYLEA
-899 SEYDFKLIA
+899 SEFEFKLIA

-916 DVFEAMRNDSSLVVI
+916 DVFEAMRNDPSLVVI
-931 GGSLLSDTQGEQGEQ
+931 GGSLLSDTQGEQGQQ
-946 ISRAFHEVSYDDES
+946 IARVFQEVSYDDES
-960 MSPIEIELR
+960 MSPIDIEVR
-969 EPSTRAVMKFTV
+969 EPNTRAVMNLTV

-991 GFVGLGMIGSKTAI
+991 GFGLGMIGSKTAV
-1005 DEAAPFPI
+1005 DEVAPFPV

-1022 KDLDESKDI
+1022 NDLDESKDI

-1037 AFLENGMQTVVLEEF
+1037 AFLENGMQTDVLEEV

-1057 AALRGFFQLFTGF
+1057 AALRGFFRLFTGF

-1090 VERRQQIGMLRAIG
+1090 VERRQQIGMLRAVG
-1104 YRRGMIQLSFLI
+1104 YRRGMIQMSFLI
-1116 ESSFVAVLGIIIGTA
+1116 ESSFVAVLGIVIGTV

-1141 IDIRDDEG
+1141 LDIRDEQG
-1149 LDTIRYAIP
+1149 LDTIQYTIP
-1158 WIQMIVILG
+1158 WIQMIIILG
-1167 LTYIFSLL
+1167 VTYVFSLL

>member
-6 GIPLPTLMFVLSGI
+6 GVPLPTLMIILSAI
-20 FIVTMLVVIGMAVR
+20 FLVTMLIVIGMALR

-72 TADTLTYSIRDIGIN
+72 TADTLSYSIRDIGIN

-92 DELIISARSQEGD
+92 DEIIISARAQEGD

-111 ISMERYEQIRD
+111 ISMERYDELRSEIER
-122 DLADDDRID
+122 DDRID

-137 TQSVPAVNPVENL
+137 TENVPAVNPAENL

-160 DPALV
+160 DPAQLP
-165 GGFGGLRLA
+165 GFGALKLA
-174 KGGNADVQSLGPD
+174 SGGDADLQSLGPN
-187 ETFINQDTSDELDL
+187 EAFINEDVSEELEL
-201 ASGGEIEVY
+201 QAGGQLEVY
-210 VQDGAERFVVKGVL
+210 VEDSAIQFNVAGVL
-224 ENGGFAGIDP
+224 EDGGFAGISP
-234 TMIIRLDRAQEMF
+234 TMIISLERAQEIF

-262 DSLTGNELSEE
+262 DNLTGNELSDE
-273 VTKDLRVKFT
+273 VTKDLRVRFA
-283 DRETASRLKDLLNN
+283 DRETASRLKDLLND
-297 EVFLRA
+297 EVFLKA
-303 LELERDTS
+303 LELERDTTV
-311 AGDDRK
+311 DTDLK
-317 ERLTEVLTGIRA
+317 ERLTKLHTGILA
-329 PDLTDELIDAL
+329 PGLTDDLIDAL
-340 ADTEISGVIL
+340 ADSEVSDKVQDIV
-350 DVLDSDDMRDIQR
+350 DSDEMRDIQR
-363 EATTLF
+363 EASTLF

-458 AIGVLLGLAVSAL
+458 AIGVLLGLAVSAI
-471 MIGTLNSIFSSFED
+471 MVGTLNSIFSSFED
-485 DFTLKLHFT
+485 DFTLQLHFT

-514 ISAYRVSYLN
+514 ISAYRVSHLN

-532 PENLVPTTPPGFLI
+532 PESLVPATPPGFLS

-556 RPFLFL
+556 RPFLFF

-567 YLIRRDFVPAV
+567 YLIRRDYVPAV
-578 LHVIFPLGLLGMI
+578 LHVIFALLWFT
-591 VFWVVDI
+591 VI
-598 LIGRDFVPGALHVV
+598 L
-612 IFPLWLLSMIVWVA
+612 WVA

-637 PYLLRGWL
+637 PYLLQGWL
-645 LVLLGVALVGASLV
+645 LFVIGAGLTIASAVVEPLQLASL
-659 LPFLQLWSAFGGGVS
+659 FGGGVS
-674 LTLAGLGLLARNIL
+674 LALAGMGLSARAVLAR
-688 TRGDIPPGRRD
+688 GDMAPALRD
-699 RIVFTAT
+699 RIVFTTT

-713 WALPPGTVDR
+713 WALPPGVLER
-723 LLGDVA
+723 LLGDIVE
-729 DEMGGDVDIMF
+729 DLRGDVDIMF

-755 YNADLILQGLHFITS
+755 YNADLILHGLHFVTS
-770 RLRQLRPVLVTAI
+770 RLRQFRPVLVTAI

-816 FGTQFVET
+816 FGTQFVES
-824 RVATGGWDIEGDVN
+824 RVASGGWDIQGSVN
-838 FTTPIDDIRSE
+838 FTTPIEDIRSE
-849 IDGLDT
+849 IDNIESIDA
-855 VDISDFEAI
+855 SQFEAI
-864 GGYTQ
+864 GGYTAFGV
-869 IPMQVRE
+869 QVRE
-876 IEADDQEWN
+876 VEAEDQDWNNVRFVAADD
-885 RVALL
+885 
-890 AADEGYLES
+890 GYLEAS
-899 SEYDFKLIA
+899 RYEFKLIA
-908 DGFGSTTE
+908 EGFGSTTD
-916 DVFEAMRNDSSLVVI
+916 DVFEAMRNDPGLVVI
-931 GGSLLSDTQGEQGEQ
+931 GGSLLNDTQGEQGQQ
-946 ISRAFHEVSYDDES
+946 IARVFHEVGYDDES
-960 MSPIEIELR
+960 MSPIEIEVR
-969 EPSTRAVMKFTV
+969 EPNTRSVMNLTV
-981 IGVIDRVHDT
+981 IGVVDRVHDT
-991 GFVGLGMIGSKTAI
+991 GFGLGMIGSKSAA
-1005 DEAAPFPI
+1005 DEVAPFPI
-1013 PITTYRFRV
+1013 PITTYTFRIV
-1022 KDLDESKDI
+1022 DLDESKEL
-1031 ARNIER
+1031 ARNIEK
-1037 AFLENGMQTVVLEEF
+1037 AFLQNGMQTDVLEEL

-1057 AALRGFFQLFTGF
+1057 AALKGFFRLFTGF

-1090 VERRQQIGMLRAIG
+1090 VERRQQIGMLRAVG
-1104 YRRGMIQLSFLI
+1104 YRKGMIQLSFLI
-1116 ESSFVAVLGIIIGTA
+1116 ESSFVAVLGIVIGTV
-1131 LGLVLSYNAV
+1131 LGLVLSYNA
-1141 IDIRDDEG
+1141 ILDIRDEEG

-1158 WIQMIVILG
+1158 WIQMIIILG
-1167 LTYIFSLL
+1167 VTYFFSLL

>member
-1 MEKLF
+1 METLF

-34 NPVMLKLGIRP
+34 NPVMFKMGIRP

-58 GVMLSTIIISAAFG
+58 GVMLSTTIISAAFG

-92 DELIISARSQEGD
+92 DEIVVSARAQEGD

-111 ISMERYEQIRD
+111 ISMERYEQIRA

-137 TQSVPAVNPVENL
+137 TQSVPAGNPAENL

-160 DPALV
+160 DPALL
-165 GGFGGLRLA
+165 GGFGGLKLA
-174 KGGNADVQSLGPD
+174 SGGNADVQALGPS
-187 ETFINQDTSDELDL
+187 ETYINEDTSDELDL
-201 ASGGEIEVY
+201 EAGGEIEVY
-210 VQDGAERFVVKGVL
+210 LEDGAERFVVKGVV

-234 TMIIRLDRAQEMF
+234 TMIISLDRAQEMF

-262 DSLTGNELSEE
+262 DALTGNELSEE

-283 DRETASRLKDLLNN
+283 DRETASRLKELFND
-297 EVFLRA
+297 EVFLKT
-303 LELERDTS
+303 LEIERDTS
-311 AGDDRK
+311 VGEDRK

-340 ADTEISGVIL
+340 ADTEISGVIQ

-389 QAGTAISVFFL
+389 QAGTAISIFFL

-443 EMFVFEGTAYALVSA
+443 QMFTFEGTAYAVVSA
-458 AIGVLLGLAVSAL
+458 AIGVVLGLAVSAL
-471 MIGTLNSIFSSFED
+471 MVGTLNSIFSTSFD
-485 DFTLKLHFT
+485 NFTLKLHFT

-501 YCLGMIITFATVG
+501 YCMGMIITFATVG
-514 ISAYRVSYLN
+514 ISAYRVSHLN

-532 PENLVPTTPPGFLI
+532 PENLVPVDPPGFLS

-556 RPFLFL
+556 RPALFL

-567 YLIRRDFVPAV
+567 YVIRRDFVPAV
-578 LHVIFPLGLLGMI
+578 LHV
-591 VFWVVDI
+591 VF
-598 LIGRDFVPGALHVV
+598 ALV
-612 IFPLWLLSMIVWVA
+612 WLTGVVWVA

-637 PYLLRGWL
+637 PYLLQGWML
-645 LVLLGVALVGASLV
+645 ILIGVALVGGSLV
-659 LPFLQLWSAFGGGVS
+659 LPFLQLWSVFSGGAS
-674 LTLAGLGLLARNIL
+674 LVLAGMGLLARTL
-688 TRGDIPPGRRD
+688 LARGDMPPGRRD
-699 RIVFTAT
+699 RIVFTVT

-713 WALPPGTVDR
+713 WALPPGTIDR
-723 LLGDVA
+723 FLGDRA

-740 VSGIAMVGAA
+740 VSGVAMVGAA

-755 YNADLILQGLHFITS
+755 YNADLILKGLQFVTGG
-770 RLRQLRPVLVTAI
+770 LRQVRPVLVTAI

-788 SKFRTGLT
+788 SMFRTGLT

-804 FTLTVMS
+804 FTLTIMS
-811 VLTDT
+811 ILTDT

-824 RVATGGWDIEGDVN
+824 RVATGGWDIEGSVN
-838 FTTPIDDIRSE
+838 FATPVDDIRSE
-849 IDGLDT
+849 INGLDT

-864 GGYTQ
+864 GGYTE

-885 RVALL
+885 RVRLL
-890 AADEGYLES
+890 AADEGYLEA

-908 DGFGSTTE
+908 DGYGSTTE
-916 DVFEAMRNDSSLVVI
+916 DVFEAMRNDSSLAVI
-931 GGSLLSDTQGEQGEQ
+931 GGSLLSDTQGEQGQQ

-969 EPSTRAVMKFTV
+969 EPNTRAVMNLTV

-991 GFVGLGMIGSKTAI
+991 GFGLGMIGSKSAI
-1005 DEAAPFPI
+1005 DEVAPFPI

-1022 KDLDESKDI
+1022 TDLDESKDI

-1037 AFLENGMQTVVLEEF
+1037 AFLENGMQTAVLEEV

-1057 AALRGFFQLFTGF
+1057 AALRGFFRLFTGF

-1090 VERRQQIGMLRAIG
+1090 VERRQQIGMLRAVG
-1104 YRRGMIQLSFLI
+1104 YRKGMIQLSFLI
-1116 ESSFVAVLGIIIGTA
+1116 ESSFVAVLGIIIGTV
-1131 LGLVLSYNAV
+1131 LGLVLSYNV
-1141 IDIRDDEG
+1141 VLDIRDEQG
-1149 LDTIRYAIP
+1149 LDTIQYAIP
-1158 WIQMIVILG
+1158 WIQMIIILG